1 MKFRETKKKEAKNV
15 NKVQIAHSNE
25 FETWRLIKKVG
36 RAANRR
42 FGRIRAKT
50 TLTENLTR
58 FSLDKIQ
65 IFEHSGESF
74 TNMKLTQGRIKSI
87 SK

>member
-1 MKFRETKKKEAKNV
+1 MKFRETKKEPENV

-36 RAANRR
+36 KAANRR
-42 FGRIRAKT
+42 CGGIRAKT

-65 IFEHSGESF
+65 IFEHSGESY

>member
-1 MKFRETKKKEAKNV
+1 MKFRETTKNV

-36 RAANRR
+36 KAANRR
-42 FGRIRAKT
+42 CGRIRAKT

-58 FSLDKIQ
+58 FSPDKIQ
-65 IFEHSGESF
+65 IFEHSGESY
-74 TNMKLTQGRIKSI
+74 TNIKLTQGRIKSI